1 MSTAMA
7 PEAELTPELI
17 ERVMRLSR
25 ENLGQLVELALDQLD
40 GTPAN
45 PEQVEIAWRQELT
58 RRWDEIRSSEV
69 LTYSPAEAIAYA
81 RQRLQAGK
89 PR

>member
-58 RRWDEIRSSEV
+58 RRWDEIRNSEV
-69 LTYSPAEAIAYA
+69 LTYSPAEAIAYS

-89 PR
+89 SR